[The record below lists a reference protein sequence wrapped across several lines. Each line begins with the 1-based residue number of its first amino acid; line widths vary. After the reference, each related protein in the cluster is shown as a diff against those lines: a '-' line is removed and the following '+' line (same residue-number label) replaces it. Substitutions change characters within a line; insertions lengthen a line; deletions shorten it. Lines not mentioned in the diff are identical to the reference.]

1 MVGVLRARG
10 SESLFPTGLAVAY
23 AGAVLAALCFAAINP
38 PTLPLVR
45 IDSQFGGAPSCAKM
59 TDKTFVL
66 LAPSSSYWHV
76 FNKEGLYAIP
86 SEQLKLVEYQHCP
99 WYQIRGIEPGVHWQ
113 SSPRG

>member
-45 IDSQFGGAPSCAKM
+45 IDSQFGAAPSCAKM
-59 TDKTFVL
+59 TDKTFVV
-66 LAPSSSYWHV
+66 LAAGSSYWHV
-76 FNKEGLYAIP
+76 FNAEGLYAVDR
-86 SEQLKLVEYQHCP
+86 EQLKLVEYQHCP
-99 WYQIRGIEPGVHWQ
+99 WYHIRGIEPGLDWD
-113 SSPRG
+113 P